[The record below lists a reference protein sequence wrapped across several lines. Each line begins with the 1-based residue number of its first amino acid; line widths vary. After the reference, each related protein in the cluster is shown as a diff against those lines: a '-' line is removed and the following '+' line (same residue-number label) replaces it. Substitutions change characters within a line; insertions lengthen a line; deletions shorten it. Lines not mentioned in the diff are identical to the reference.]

1 MKGEMQD
8 KPKKAS
14 GKSSADKGDVAEV
27 LSLRDIRESRGI
39 GLDEV
44 AHDLHLSREVVLALE
59 EGDYESLGAAVFVR
73 GHLRSYARLL
83 DLSEDDVLQGLQ
95 ASEPAP
101 EEFRTLSARI
111 EVKSGA
117 SLSGFVL
124 WVILGIIIVVAG
136 VYLLLDDDEES
147 AAKRDVKGDF
157 QKTEAVES
165 VSQADV
171 TDDETDT
178 NSQAIDAAGNEQAPA
193 SRKQFLAAP
202 VEDFEPAAPVEKGAE
217 QMPEKKVVAASPPAP
232 IPKAKLKPTPV
243 AEVVVVAPEPAAAPP
258 AVVPGAVF
266 RLIVTFAEECWVE
279 ISDSKRRLL
288 YGLEKSGS
296 VVKLV
301 GTPPFKLFLGN
312 APGVSIELAG
322 KPFVIPRS
330 RRGGNTARFSISK
343 DKIQ

>member
-1 MKGEMQD
+1 MKGEMRD
-8 KPKKAS
+8 KANKAS
-14 GKSSADKGDVAEV
+14 GNSSADKGDAAEM

-39 GLDEV
+39 GIDEV

-101 EEFRTLSARI
+101 EEFRTLSARS

-124 WVILGIIIVVAG
+124 WVILGIIIVVAA
-136 VYLLLDDDEES
+136 VYLLLDDGGQES

-165 VSQADV
+165 VSQANV
-171 TDDETDT
+171 TDDETDAD
-178 NSQAIDAAGNEQAPA
+178 SESIAEADNEQAPA
-193 SRKQFLAAP
+193 RRKQFLAAP
-202 VEDFEPAAPVEKGAE
+202 VEDFEPDETIETTVDQVPEKVAAAPVSAPVPKEK
-217 QMPEKKVVAASPPAP
+217 PKSTPA
-232 IPKAKLKPTPV
+232 
-243 AEVVVVAPEPAAAPP
+243 AEVVVVAPKPVAATL
-258 AVVPGAVF
+258 AVVPAAEV
-266 RLIVTFAEECWVE
+266 RLMVTFSEECWVE

-312 APGVSIELAG
+312 APGVSIELAD
-322 KPFVIPRS
+322 KPFVIPKS

-343 DKIQ
+343 DEIQ

>member
-1 MKGEMQD
+1 MQD

-14 GKSSADKGDVAEV
+14 GTSSADKGDATKI
-27 LSLRDIRESRGI
+27 LSLREVRESRGI
-39 GLDEV
+39 GIDEV
-44 AHDLHLSREVVLALE
+44 AHDLHLSREVLLALE

-83 DLSEDDVLQGLQ
+83 DLSEDDVLEGFQ
-95 ASEPAP
+95 AAEPAP

-136 VYLLLDDDEES
+136 VYLLLDDEGEP
-147 AAKRDVKGDF
+147 AARRAVKGDF

-165 VSQADV
+165 ISQTAVSAD
-171 TDDETDT
+171 EK
-178 NSQAIDAAGNEQAPA
+178 DAGSKSIGESDKEQIAAP
-193 SRKQFLAAP
+193 RKQFLAAP
-202 VEDFEPAAPVEKGAE
+202 VEDFQPAEPVEKTAE
-217 QMPEKKVVAASPPAP
+217 QMPDKVVVPSSPAP
-232 IPKAKLKPTPV
+232 EALPKSTP
-243 AEVVVVAPEPAAAPP
+243 APEVVVVAPEPAAVAPV
-258 AVVPGAVF
+258 VVPAAEV
-266 RLIVTFAEECWVE
+266 RLMVTFSEECWVE

-288 YGLEKSGS
+288 YGLEKPGS

-301 GTPPFKLFLGN
+301 GIPPFKLFLGN

-322 KPFVIPRS
+322 KPFVIPKS

-343 DKIQ
+343 DEIQ

>member
-1 MKGEMQD
+1 MQD
-8 KPKKAS
+8 KPNRAS
-14 GKSSADKGDVAEV
+14 GKSSADKGDAAEI

-39 GLDEV
+39 SIDEV

-101 EEFRTLSARI
+101 EEFRTLSVRS

-124 WVILGIIIVVAG
+124 WVILGIIVVVAA
-136 VYLLLDDDEES
+136 VYLLLDDEDES
-147 AAKRDVKGDF
+147 VAKRSVKGDF
-157 QKTEAVES
+157 QKTEVVES
-165 VSQADV
+165 VSQAAVPADEAD
-171 TDDETDT
+171 TDSESIVEAD
-178 NSQAIDAAGNEQAPA
+178 NEQPPAP
-193 SRKQFLAAP
+193 RKQFLAAP
-202 VEDFEPAAPVEKGAE
+202 VEDFEPGESVEIAVE
-217 QMPEKKVVAASPPAP
+217 QVPEKVAATSVPAAVP
-232 IPKAKLKPTPV
+232 MAKSKSTPA
-243 AEVVVVAPEPAAAPP
+243 AEVVVMAPERAAAAP
-258 AVVPGAVF
+258 AVVPVAEF
-266 RLIVTFAEECWVE
+266 RLMVTFSEECWVE

-322 KPFVIPRS
+322 KPFVIPKS

-343 DKIQ
+343 DEIQ

>member
-8 KPKKAS
+8 KPNKAS
-14 GKSSADKGDVAEV
+14 GNSAADKGDVAEMS
-27 LSLRDIRESRGI
+27 SLRDIRESRGI

-217 QMPEKKVVAASPPAP
+217 QMPEKVVAASPPAP
-232 IPKAKLKPTPV
+232 VPKAKPKPTPV
-243 AEVVVVAPEPAAAPP
+243 AEVVVVAPEPAAATP
-258 AVVPGAVF
+258 AVVPGAEV

-312 APGVSIELAG
+312 TPGVSIELAG
-322 KPFVIPRS
+322 KPFVIPKS
-330 RRGGNTARFSISK
+330 QRGGNTARFSISK
-343 DKIQ
+343 DEIR